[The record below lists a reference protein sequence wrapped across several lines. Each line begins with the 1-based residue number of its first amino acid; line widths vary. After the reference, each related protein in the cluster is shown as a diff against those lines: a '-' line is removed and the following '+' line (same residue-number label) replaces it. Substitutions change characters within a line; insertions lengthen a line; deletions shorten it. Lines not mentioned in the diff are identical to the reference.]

1 MILYFDIPRFDTDR
15 DGKTPLSSAEKRKW
29 KVSTFYY
36 LGRTDENLYAYG
48 TEPTDKLPEPDLS
61 TFDLMLE
68 RLEEVGGEPA
78 IYGEG
83 AIIADL
89 VKRMRAIKLAPA
101 STPPPATA
109 TTPGPATPVFLPD
122 AHIPKGP
129 LPKGAVPAKVA
140 LAPFNNGKPAN
151 GATWFGATTGDGKYD
166 GKDWPKAADM
176 TAMLALGVK
185 AVRVPLRLRYCFNWD
200 GTLNTWVIGQLASRV
215 KENKAKGVST
225 VLDAHEYLPFTDPI
239 IFNAWMRLGVAMEKA
254 IGGPNPFFGI
264 EVSNEPGKGSE
275 NLANWTEPL
284 RSTIKAI
291 RVSGYQGYIF
301 AGAGDWNNIT
311 FLPKAFAEIERTGG
325 VAAMDP
331 YDSTIY
337 TGHDYWNKS
346 SDPAKTRNDQGS
358 AVNGALD
365 LAARYN
371 PAFAAARRIG
381 AKVCMSEIGGGIS
394 PAGPLPAYQGIG
406 KDGLVLQNE
415 YFALA
420 KANED
425 VLIGTWF
432 WMGGD
437 CGETYR
443 HKIAAGNPH
452 TKSLQRFW

>member
-29 KVSTFYY
+29 KVPTFYY

-48 TEPTDKLPEPDLS
+48 TETTDKLPEPDLS

-109 TTPGPATPVFLPD
+109 TTPGPATPEFVPD

-176 TAMLALGVK
+176 TAMLALGGK
-185 AVRVPLRLRYCFNWD
+185 AVRMPIRLRYCFLAD
-200 GTLNTWVIGQLASRV
+200 GSVNAWVVKTLVSAFKILS
-215 KENKAKGVST
+215 AKGVSL

-239 IFNAWMRLGVAMEKA
+239 IANGWMRFGVVMEKA
-254 IGGPNPFFGI
+254 IGGPSPFFGI
-264 EVSNEPGKGSE
+264 ELSNEPGKGSE
-275 NLANWTEPL
+275 NLTNWTEPL
-284 RSTIKAI
+284 RATIKAI

-325 VAAMDP
+325 VVAMDP
-331 YDSTIY
+331 YDRTIY

-358 AVNGALD
+358 AVNGTID
-365 LAARYN
+365 IAARYN
-371 PAFAAARRIG
+371 PALVAARRIG
-381 AKVCMSEIGGGIS
+381 AKVCITEIGGGIS
-394 PAGPLPAYQGIG
+394 PDGTLPAYQGIG
-406 KDGLVLQNE
+406 KDGLALQNE
-415 YFALA
+415 FFAWA

-437 CGETYR
+437 CGANYR
-443 HKIAAGNPH
+443 HKIVAGNPH
-452 TKSLQRFW
+452 TVALQKFW